1 MGPKKQNNN
10 QQPFIQLQFQDYDPS
25 FIRST
30 ISIGNKNKIVKKKPT
45 VKKTN
50 DIKIVNIQGNTK
62 NNDIK
67 PQIQEELKI
76 KLKQKSKSKSESL
89 SPVEKKKN
97 IACVRCRKRHLNCQK
112 SLEHFANDT
121 IDGKLA
127 KCINCERANTEC
139 EYVQPSKKLN
149 ISLQYLQTLQNEI
162 SQLKKDNTKLRN
174 NLKKKRNKINNSNIP
189 FDINDDDD
197 EDDNDND
204 FNDYFTNNKE
214 LQERPFINYSIQQMD
229 PKQPLI
235 NVKATSLKEKK
246 NTETTSDNE
255 ETNFSKNVGGGLVG
269 SKTGQKYFVG
279 SSSMTLFCM
288 EIHSLIEKTKM
299 LIDEK
304 LKASS
309 NKSSPDN
316 PQNLIIQK
324 EQVDTVVIPNN
335 FSSDETKFSWS
346 NNNVDKILEE
356 EGNAYK
362 IILSSNESDEKDTN
376 SFNFSLPSYS
386 YAMLLIDTFITYND
400 GCFYFFNEGLEKANL
415 QKIYNGKVVHEDQIL
430 QTIWFCKIMLIFA
443 IGEMYLGATNNKN
456 TNAPSD
462 QNLPGT
468 EFFTKSSAIFGYL
481 YSGNKIDNLTKPG
494 SVETLLLYAFYLQ
507 VADCTVSSYLYFSM
521 TLKTCLILGWHC
533 DAELGKV
540 TNFELEHHRRLFWT
554 IYIYERMLS
563 SKAGHPLSFQDASIS
578 CQLPSD
584 FDMSN
589 PPAGCENY
597 IFPEAEY
604 LLACINTT
612 VISTKILNKLYN
624 RKLKKDISPT
634 VTSLIRELI
643 EFRHSLPDFLQVD
656 FDKTPFS
663 ITRLKCNIYTEYFNG
678 INLAV
683 RRLVYHFSHM
693 FLKNWLQSGK
703 PRPEYIRLDDYSE
716 NTIFL
721 LNGSLTSSINTIQS
735 LWSMF
740 EQGQLAIFGYMDREY
755 IFTAAST
762 LVLMNAT
769 FGLHEQVNIY
779 LDKALT
785 ILTRMRDQ
793 GNNPANLR
801 RKQLLRL
808 MKDLNLKDQMNFLIS
823 KFDVE
828 LKINVAPSITLTNSN
843 EDISRGGNKLVRS
856 HTDSSVVKDGS
867 TNTILLQ
874 QNFFKKNDSVIM
886 EKSPSEN
893 ITPIP
898 LHFLFQS
905 PSNPNSQS
913 IFPQRQINQDYNSK
927 DIETVVKENTNKLLT
942 TGKDFED
949 LDKIFEVLDNNL
961 DDGDLWKDVQEQSA
975 WLL

>member
-1 MGPKKQNNN
+1 MGPKSQNNN
-10 QQPFIQLQFQDYDPS
+10 QQPFIQLQFQDYDPA
-25 FIRST
+25 FIKST
-30 ISIGNKNKIVKKKPT
+30 ISLGSKNKITKKKPN
-45 VKKTN
+45 VKKGS
-50 DIKIVNIQGNTK
+50 DIRIVNVYGNE
-62 NNDIK
+62 NNSSSLASQCVEEPPKEPKIK
-67 PQIQEELKI
+67 PQPLLK
-76 KLKQKSKSKSESL
+76 
-89 SPVEKKKN
+89 EKKKN
-97 IACVRCRKRHLNCQK
+97 IACLRCRKRHLNCQK
-112 SLEHFANDT
+112 PDDASSSR
-121 IDGKLA
+121 
-127 KCINCERANTEC
+127 CVNCEKNNSLC

-149 ISLQYLQTLQNEI
+149 VSLQYLQTLQNEI
-162 SQLKKDNTKLRN
+162 SQLKKENVKLKN
-174 NLKKKRNKINNSNIP
+174 NLKKNKTRTKIRGIEENNKEK
-189 FDINDDDD
+189 DDDD
-197 EDDNDND
+197 DDYNYDVDECEDD
-204 FNDYFTNNKE
+204 TKE
-214 LQERPFINYSIQQMD
+214 IPFINYSIQQMD
-229 PKQPLI
+229 PS
-235 NVKATSLKEKK
+235 NSLMKK
-246 NTETTSDNE
+246 GDSLTNARERADNSE
-255 ETNFSKNVGGGLVG
+255 SNFSQNVGGGLVG

-288 EIHSLIEKTKM
+288 EIHSLVEKTKL
-299 LIDEK
+299 LINEK
-304 LKASS
+304 LKSQSSEASS
-309 NKSSPDN
+309 LGSKNILLPKG
-316 PQNLIIQK
+316 QL
-324 EQVDTVVIPNN
+324 DTVVIPNN
-335 FSSDETKFSWS
+335 FSSDDNQFSWS

-362 IILSSNESDEKDTN
+362 IILSSNESTENDSS

-386 YAMLLIDTFITYND
+386 YAVLLIDTFITYND

-415 QKIYNGKVVHEDQIL
+415 KKVYNGDVVHDDQIL
-430 QTIWFCKIMLIFA
+430 QTIWFCKILLIFA

-456 TNAPSD
+456 KDFPND
-462 QNLPGT
+462 NHLPGT

-481 YSGNKIDNLTKPG
+481 YSGNKIDNFTKSG

-533 DAELGKV
+533 DAELGKI
-540 TNFELEHHRRLFWT
+540 TKFELEHHRRLFWT

-563 SKAGHPLSFQDASIS
+563 SKAGHPLSFQDLSIS

-589 PPAGCENY
+589 PPAECENY

-612 VISTKILNKLYN
+612 FISAKILNKLYN
-624 RKLKKDISPT
+624 RKLKRDISPT
-634 VTSLIRELI
+634 VTSLIRELL
-643 EFRHSLPDFLQVD
+643 EFRHNLPDFLQVD

-693 FLKNWLQSGK
+693 FLKKWLGSGQ
-703 PRPEYIRLDDYSE
+703 PRPEFIRLDDYSD

-721 LNGSLTSSINTIQS
+721 LNSSLTSSINTIQS

-762 LVLMNAT
+762 LVLMTST
-769 FGLHEQVNIY
+769 FGLHEQVNES
-779 LDKALT
+779 LEKALT

-808 MKDLNLKDQMNFLIS
+808 MKDLNLRDQMSLLIK
-823 KFDVE
+823 KFDTAE
-828 LKINVAPSITLTNSN
+828 KNRVAPKITLSNSGEYVGANSLVRTSTNSS
-843 EDISRGGNKLVRS
+843 I
-856 HTDSSVVKDGS
+856 HKDVS
-867 TNTILLQ
+867 ANSILLQ
-874 QNFFKKNDSVIM
+874 KNSLKKSDSVISS
-886 EKSPSEN
+886 KPTYEN
-893 ITPIP
+893 ATPIP
-898 LHFLFQS
+898 LHFLFPTADS
-905 PSNPNSQS
+905 ANSGI
-913 IFPQRQINQDYNSK
+913 IFNSDSHSQIYNQEGKDSK
-927 DIETVVKENTNKLLT
+927 LNETVIKENTNKLLT
-942 TGKDFED
+942 KDKDFED

-961 DDGDLWKDVQEQSA
+961 DDDQLWKDVQEQSA